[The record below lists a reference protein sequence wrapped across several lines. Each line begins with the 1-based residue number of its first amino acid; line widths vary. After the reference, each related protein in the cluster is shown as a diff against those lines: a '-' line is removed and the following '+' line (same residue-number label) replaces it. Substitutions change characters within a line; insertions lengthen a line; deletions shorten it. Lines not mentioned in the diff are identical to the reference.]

1 MAKKRSSRISTFGSQ
16 LTSIISVTL
25 VLLILG
31 IIAVGGL
38 AGERLTDDI
47 RRNIGF
53 IVKTNHNA
61 TDVEINSLKKELTAA
76 AYVESFVYSSADE
89 IMSQESEYLGEDIS
103 QLIDEN
109 PFTAEFD
116 VKVKPTYASVDSIEH
131 VRAVLEQNPAVGEV
145 MTETVVIDN
154 VNSALH
160 RFTAILLVVAGAL
173 LIISFVLI
181 NNTVSLSIY
190 SRRFVIHTMKLVG
203 ATRGFIRR
211 PFITAGIVN
220 GIVSALIASA
230 LLAVA
235 RVYSETIDPTLSAML
250 TWEDM
255 SLVFVGILLCG
266 ILICAIA
273 STIATNRYLK
283 ADYDEMF
290 MK

>member
-1 MAKKRSSRISTFGSQ
+1 
-16 LTSIISVTL
+16 

>member
-31 IIAVGGL
+31 LIAVGGL

-220 GIVSALIASA
+220 GIVSAL
-230 LLAVA
+230 
-235 RVYSETIDPTLSAML
+235 TIDPTLSAML